1 MWARARI
8 LIFPR
13 PVVYASFNPSMPI
26 ISPAVGKSGPL
37 ICCIISSVLM
47 SSFSIRAIRPLIT
60 SIRLWGGIFV
70 AIPTAIPSEPL
81 IKSVGTVDGSK
92 VGSFNVSSKFEVHST
107 VSLSKSFNIS
117 LAILVM
123 RDSV

>member
-13 PVVYASFNPSMPI
+13 PVVYAFFNPSMPI

-37 ICCIISSVLM
+37 ICCIISSMVM
-47 SSFSIRAIRPLIT
+47 SSFSIRATSPLII
-60 SIRLWGGIFV
+60 SLRLWGGIFV

-81 IKSVGTVDGSK
+81 TKSVGTVDGST
-92 VGSFNVSSKFEVHST
+92 VGSFSVSSKFGSHST
-107 VSLSKSFNIS
+107 VSLSKSLSIS
-117 LAILVM
+117 LAILVI